1 MKRRPEFLQPF
12 FVDDYELYGLTY
24 SDALAK
30 IKSLTRAHRPTYTEF
45 SALQTSS
52 TTTSQRTKHQARQ
65 SCGWQSQGCF
75 KFLGLFSRYAKQE
88 TVAPLYRAHG
98 V

>member
-30 IKSLTRAHRPTYTEF
+30 IKSLTLAYDHRPRAYTEF

-52 TTTSQRTKHQARQ
+52 TTTSQRTKYQARQ
-65 SCGWQSQGCF
+65 SCGWQSQGWF
-75 KFLGLFSRYAKQE
+75 KFLGLFSGHAKQE
-88 TVAPLYRAHG
+88 TVAALY
-98 V
+98 